1 MSLCNHCFRN
11 QYVCG
16 DSVADLYFPGAC
28 ICLRWPHS
36 REEVR
41 HPIRWHIPQL
51 HALQRGNVNG
61 PNRAPTVDY
70 MVIFTPQTYSW
81 KRNVDFTRSHANRW
95 AARRVWRVA
104 FLKFGNALPDCKSFV
119 KQQQSQIVNSKS
131 QKNLLSKSQ
140 DVWVHESMTH
150 ASWRLRPMPMTWF
163 FVVPTPHFLSSWFLT
178 EFCWQ
183 CALRSD
189 PGSSVI
195 LAAGVSFGGRRARR
209 YRKHGRKSHPTFTL
223 NVMSPERVWIRMF
236 KTIMVQIH

>member
-1 MSLCNHCFRN
+1 MVPIVLPRSITWSF
-11 QYVCG
+11 
-16 DSVADLYFPGAC
+16 
-28 ICLRWPHS
+28 S
-36 REEVR
+36 RRRLILGREMLTLQGHTPTGEQLDAFEE
-41 HPIRWHIPQL
+41 
-51 HALQRGNVNG
+51 
-61 PNRAPTVDY
+61 
-70 MVIFTPQTYSW
+70 
-81 KRNVDFTRSHANRW
+81 SHFSNLA
-95 AARRVWRVA
+95 
-104 FLKFGNALPDCKSFV
+104 GNALPDCKSFV